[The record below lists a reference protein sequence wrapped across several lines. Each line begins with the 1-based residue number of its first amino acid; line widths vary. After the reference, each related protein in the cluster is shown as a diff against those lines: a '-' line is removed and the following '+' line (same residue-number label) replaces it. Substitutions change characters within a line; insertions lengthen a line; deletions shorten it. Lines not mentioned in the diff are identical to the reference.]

1 MAQNLHCARVQAEHG
16 DADVVRVAGTSFLL
30 YFWAEEKG
38 RQERRKGGVGRRA
51 QGFLG
56 PPTCRVNLEAN
67 GVRAANC
74 LARCFAFVTPQW
86 LAAPEGQREVL
97 VPSLDVRYSEPYGK
111 SSAYRD
117 QHYHRGYHPNLAT
130 SPPGQD
136 R

>member
-1 MAQNLHCARVQAEHG
+1 MAQNLHRAWVQAERG
-16 DADVVRVAGTSFLL
+16 DADVVRAAGTSFLL
-30 YFWAEEKG
+30 HFWAEEKG
-38 RQERRKGGVGRRA
+38 RQERRKGAVGKCA
-51 QGFLG
+51 QGFLR
-56 PPTCRVNLEAN
+56 PPTCQANLEAN

-74 LARCFAFVTPQW
+74 LAPCFAFFNSTT
-86 LAAPEGQREVL
+86 ACCSGGQHEIL
-97 VPSLDVRYSEPYGK
+97 VPSLDVRQGEPYSK